1 VTTSPARWQCWQ
13 RAPSP
18 GATRPTSHDAW
29 TARAGVARSAAAR
42 RLARA
47 HRRRPR
53 SGFGLVLGANCIV
66 GSFADDHV
74 HVVHRRGRILRRA
87 HAARRSNFGGTLIP
101 HAVARGAPSSTP
113 RPIVIAVVGAALRT
127 APVTRLGSS
136 HLRVTGRRLVRW
148 HAVDLAPIAGPADR
162 KQAQAL
168 GAPLEEKA
176 DVVHVE
182 RGRRRKTCPQRP
194 PRASCASRRPRRG
207 FRLPPGPLLFFG
219 VLGLRIYG
227 EILAGSTFLPTD
239 PTVRSRRLQAAV
251 NTRGSTP
258 RRSRARRPVRPA
270 RATRRDHLRHRHRT
284 RRPRPAQLRVHRRPG
299 TTGCDDQE
307 ATTHA

>member
-1 VTTSPARWQCWQ
+1 MAVL
-13 RAPSP
+13 
-18 GATRPTSHDAW
+18 ATRANTGHHAAHVVRRVDRGRGLRRQRRGKAALASPSSST
-29 TARAGVARSAAAR
+29 RAG
-42 RLARA
+42 
-47 HRRRPR
+47 
-53 SGFGLVLGANCIV
+53 FGVVLRANCIV
-66 GSFADDHV
+66 GAFADDHV

-87 HAARRSNFGGTLIP
+87 HAARRVNCGGTLIP
-101 HAVARGAPSSTP
+101 HAVACGPLPSTP
-113 RPIVIAVVGAALRT
+113 RPIVIAVVGATLRT

-136 HLRVTGRRLVRW
+136 HLRVTRRHLVRG
-148 HAVDLAPIAGPADR
+148 HAVDLAPVAGPADR

-182 RGRRRKTCPQRP
+182 RGRRWKTCPQRP

-219 VLGLRIYG
+219 VLGPRIYG

-251 NTRGSTP
+251 NIQRQDPPPHP
-258 RRSRARRPVRPA
+258 RAELAGRLDAAQFREVAGLQRE
-270 RATRRDHLRHRHRT
+270 
-284 RRPRPAQLRVHRRPG
+284 PREALRVLHPN
-299 TTGCDDQE
+299 
-307 ATTHA
+307 A

>member
-1 VTTSPARWQCWQ
+1 MTAATPAG
-13 RAPSP
+13 SS
-18 GATRPTSHDAW
+18 TRPRGDHQPRAVTVLTAGADTGRH
-29 TARAGVARSAAAR
+29 TARVVRRVDRGRWRRQERRGKATLSSPSASIW
-42 RLARA
+42 
-47 HRRRPR
+47 

-101 HAVARGAPSSTP
+101 HAVACGPLPSTP
-113 RPIVIAVVGAALRT
+113 RPIVIAVVGATLRT

-136 HLRVTGRRLVRW
+136 HLRVTRRHLVRG
-148 HAVDLAPIAGPADR
+148 HAVDLAPVAGPADR

-182 RGRRRKTCPQRP
+182 RGRRWKTCPQRP

-219 VLGLRIYG
+219 VLGPRIYG
-227 EILAGSTFLPTD
+227 EILAGSTFLPTA

-251 NTRGSTP
+251 NTQWVSTAVRN
-258 RRSRARRPVRPA
+258 RRLA
-270 RATRRDHLRHRHRT
+270 RASLTQWVTAARASRRLR
-284 RRPRPAQLRVHRRPG
+284 
-299 TTGCDDQE
+299 
-307 ATTHA
+307 

>member
-1 VTTSPARWQCWQ
+1 MTAAP
-13 RAPSP
+13 RAGSS
-18 GATRPTSHDAW
+18 TRPRRDHKP
-29 TARAGVARSAAAR
+29 RALAVLAACAIAGRHAVHVARRVDSARRRGQERRGKAAR
-42 RLARA
+42 SSPSSMTRG
-47 HRRRPR
+47 
-53 SGFGLVLGANCIV
+53 GFGVVLGRSVIV
-66 GSFADDHV
+66 GSFADGHV

-87 HAARRSNFGGTLIP
+87 HAARRGNFGGTLIP
-101 HAVARGAPSSTP
+101 HAVACGPVPGTP
-113 RPIVIAVVGAALRT
+113 RPIVVAVVGAALRT

-207 FRLPPGPLLFFG
+207 FRMPPGPLLIFG
-219 VLGLRIYG
+219 VLGPRIYG
-227 EILAGSTFLPTD
+227 EILAGSSFSPTD
-239 PTVRSRRLQAAV
+239 PTVRSRRLRAAV
-251 NTRGSTP
+251 NTCMSLATGDEPPCGTRGRRCGP
-258 RRSRARRPVRPA
+258 RA
-270 RATRRDHLRHRHRT
+270 RT
-284 RRPRPAQLRVHRRPG
+284 RRRRRR
-299 TTGCDDQE
+299 
-307 ATTHA
+307 

>member
-1 VTTSPARWQCWQ
+1 MTAAPPAG
-13 RAPSP
+13 SS
-18 GATRPTSHDAW
+18 TRPRRDHEP
-29 TARAGVARSAAAR
+29 RAMAVLAACAIAGRHAAHVARRVDRARRRGQERRGKAAR
-42 RLARA
+42 SS
-47 HRRRPR
+47 P
-53 SGFGLVLGANCIV
+53 SSSTPVGFGVVLGANCIV
-66 GSFADDHV
+66 GSFADGHV

-87 HAARRSNFGGTLIP
+87 HAARRGNFGGTLIP
-101 HAVARGAPSSTP
+101 HAGARGAPSGTP

-251 NTRGSTP
+251 NSAGP
-258 RRSRARRPVRPA
+258 AAVACRRIR
-270 RATRRDHLRHRHRT
+270 
-284 RRPRPAQLRVHRRPG
+284 
-299 TTGCDDQE
+299 
-307 ATTHA
+307 